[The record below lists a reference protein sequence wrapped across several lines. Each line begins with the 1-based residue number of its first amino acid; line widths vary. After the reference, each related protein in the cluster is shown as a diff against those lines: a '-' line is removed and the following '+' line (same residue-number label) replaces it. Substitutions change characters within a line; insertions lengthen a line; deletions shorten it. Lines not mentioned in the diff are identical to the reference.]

1 MRFREKWSYPTLI
14 ESESNGHSLQVGL
27 EGNWLAGAMRDIARV
42 MGMFNI
48 LFSWKV
54 KNSHIFSIHQTENMY
69 CAFYDIL
76 IILQLKKQE
85 TNHLG
90 SYER

>member
-48 LFSWKV
+48 LFS
-54 KNSHIFSIHQTENMY
+54 
-69 CAFYDIL
+69 
-76 IILQLKKQE
+76 
-85 TNHLG
+85 
-90 SYER
+90 